1 MMHAATFDEP
11 EEFGFWSRL
20 ATRLPIAHRIF
31 RIHPTMP
38 ATAYWR
44 IYEAEVILRG
54 LRGKGRAL
62 DLGCGDGSFA
72 SVLFPAAPGLAWT
85 GVEQDEVD
93 AELAR
98 RSGQY
103 EEVHLTRG
111 EDMPFGEESF
121 DVVFS
126 NCVLEHIEGL
136 DAVLDHVGRI
146 LKPGGTFLFT
156 VPSEDF
162 YEAIAIPRFLR
173 ALGMVR
179 GRERYLD
186 HLDRRLEMVNVFDM
200 SEWRARLAQRGLEV
214 VAEVPYATRWAASV
228 WELIA
233 TCTGGVAY
241 WVAQGTTTPRKI
253 QQSTGLA
260 QPDRGW
266 IGSLCFAVLL
276 PAILL
281 SAVMRN
287 RPPYAGRFVVAT
299 KGTQDG

>member
-1 MMHAATFDEP
+1 MTEASFGEP
-11 EEFGFWSRL
+11 ARFGLWKRL

-54 LRGKGRAL
+54 LRGRGRAL

-72 SVLFPAAPGLAWT
+72 SVLFPAAPELRWT

-93 AELAR
+93 ATLAR
-98 RSGQY
+98 ESGQY
-103 EEVHLTRG
+103 QEVLLTRG
-111 EDMPFGEESF
+111 EDMPFPDDEF
-121 DVVFS
+121 DLVFS
-126 NCVLEHIEGL
+126 NCVLEHIDGL
-136 DAVLDHVGRI
+136 DVVLDHVGRI
-146 LKPGGTFLFT
+146 LKPGGQFIFT
-156 VPSEDF
+156 VPSEEF

-173 ALGMVR
+173 ALGVVSVR
-179 GRERYLD
+179 DRYMD
-186 HLDRRLEMVNVFDM
+186 HLDRRLEMVNVLDM
-200 SEWRARLAQRGLEV
+200 REWETKLAQRGLEV
-214 VAEVPYATRWAASV
+214 TAEVPYATQWAASI

-233 TCTGGVAY
+233 TFTGGVAY
-241 WVAQGTTTPRKI
+241 WVAQGMTTPRKI
-253 QQSTGLA
+253 QQSSGLV

-266 IGSLCFAVLL
+266 IGSICFALLL

-299 KGTQDG
+299 KEGQAK